1 MRQYLSA
8 LVLCLSA
15 TGLQAQQSWQTV
27 SEHVDFIEQPA
38 KLRFYDSNQA
48 LIQGDRCALLVDA
61 PGEFTQTQ
69 VFIAQLRKQLRVPLC
84 YVLASHAHDDHLL
97 GLALVQKHFPDA
109 QLIVHQSLGDNF
121 HLAHE
126 QLNERLDGFVKS
138 IALSTQRMEK
148 LPEQEQQVWRGKIA
162 RAQARFKQWQSLAFS
177 TPDKVISQAT
187 ELDLGKLNVELLPF
201 AAHTQGDIAVLVR
214 DDKLLIGADMVDMLP
229 YPGEGNYQAWLQA
242 LDELS
247 QLPVTQVLPGHGS
260 VLVTSDLTTPKAWLE
275 AIVAHV
281 KANPS
286 TDVATLVETFPK
298 RYQPQD
304 DELAQ
309 RAYVMFL
316 EAGIK
321 RAKQAATTKD

>member
-1 MRQYLSA
+1 MRQYRQCLSA

-38 KLRFYDSNQA
+38 KLRFYDSNQV
-48 LIQGDRCALLVDA
+48 LIQGEQCALLVDA
-61 PGEFTQTQ
+61 PGEFTQTE
-69 VFIAQLRKQLRVPLC
+69 VFIAHLKEQLRVPLC
-84 YVLASHAHDDHLL
+84 YMLASHAHDDHLL
-97 GLALVQKHFPDA
+97 GLAMVQKHFPDA
-109 QLIVHQSLGDNF
+109 QLIVHQSLGENF

-126 QLNERLDGFVKS
+126 QLNERLDGFAKS
-138 IALSTQRMEK
+138 LALSQQRMES
-148 LPEQEQQVWRGKIA
+148 LSELEQQPWREKIA
-162 RAQARFKQWQSLAFS
+162 RAQARFKQWQALRFS
-177 TPDKVISQAT
+177 SPGKVISQPN
-187 ELDLGKLNVELLPF
+187 ELDLGKLKVELLPF
-201 AAHTQGDIAVLVR
+201 AAHTQGDIAVLVWA
-214 DDKLLIGADMVDMLP
+214 DKLLVGADMVDTLP
-229 YPGEGNYQAWLQA
+229 YPGEANYQAWLMA
-242 LDELS
+242 LEELS
-247 QLPVTQVLPGHGS
+247 HLPVTQVLPGHGG
-260 VLVTSDLTTPKAWLE
+260 VLATSDLTKPKAWLE

-309 RAYVMFL
+309 RAYAMFL

-321 RAKQAATTKD
+321 RAKQL

>member
-1 MRQYLSA
+1 MRQYVSA
-8 LVLCLSA
+8 LILSVVA
-15 TGLQAQQSWQTV
+15 TGAQAQQNWQTL
-27 SEHVDFIEQPA
+27 SDHVEFIEQPA
-38 KLRFYDSNQA
+38 KLRFYDSNQT
-48 LIQGDRCALLVDA
+48 LIQGEQCALLVDA
-61 PGEFTQTQ
+61 PGEFTQTEA
-69 VFIAQLRKQLRVPLC
+69 FIGELKKQLRVPLC

-109 QLIVHQSLGDNF
+109 QLIVHHSLGENF

-148 LPEQEQQVWRGKIA
+148 LPEQEQQAWRDKIA
-162 RAQARFKQWQSLAFS
+162 RAQTRFKQWQSLRFS

-201 AAHTQGDIAVLVR
+201 AAHTQGDIAVLVKA
-214 DDKLLIGADMVDMLP
+214 DKLLIGADMVDTLP
-229 YPGEGNYQAWLQA
+229 YPGEANYQAWLMA

-247 QLPVTQVLPGHGS
+247 QLPVTQVLPGHGG
-260 VLVTSDLTTPKAWLE
+260 VLVTSDLTKPKVWLE

-298 RYQPQD
+298 HFRPQD

-309 RAYVMFL
+309 RAYAMFL

-321 RAKQAATTKD
+321 RAKQL